1 MDQTNKDLRQNLWG
15 ASGLSADLS
24 IIYQTLIRNCLSARV
39 DINIVEAPWDWQ
51 RMKRQAE
58 LGTPFKP
65 GELFLKA
72 ASGNYEKACSGERIK
87 VVIPNIDWLEMHK
100 LLLFACIV
108 FFLCIVIPVSIL
120 FPIEIERNRNKKDI
134 YSVLCMFSLCRFAE
148 KYHSWN
154 NIPLWLWKLSVLD
167 KVIPAI
173 REFWSSSNYKINGLW
188 MRSGTQTI
196 EY

>member
-1 MDQTNKDLRQNLWG
+1 
-15 ASGLSADLS
+15 
-24 IIYQTLIRNCLSARV
+24 
-39 DINIVEAPWDWQ
+39 
-51 RMKRQAE
+51 MKRQAE

-120 FPIEIERNRNKKDI
+120 FPIEIERNRNKKRHLLSTV
-134 YSVLCMFSLCRFAE
+134 YVLLVLICR
-148 KYHSWN
+148 
-154 NIPLWLWKLSVLD
+154 
-167 KVIPAI
+167 
-173 REFWSSSNYKINGLW
+173 KISF
-188 MRSGTQTI
+188 MK
-196 EY
+196 

>member
-39 DINIVEAPWDWQ
+39 DINIVEALWDWQ

-108 FFLCIVIPVSIL
+108 FFCVLLYL
-120 FPIEIERNRNKKDI
+120 FQ
-134 YSVLCMFSLCRFAE
+134 SFS
-148 KYHSWN
+148 
-154 NIPLWLWKLSVLD
+154 
-167 KVIPAI
+167 
-173 REFWSSSNYKINGLW
+173 
-188 MRSGTQTI
+188 Q
-196 EY
+196 